1 MRTLKVL
8 TNNYEVFNGLSKLN
22 ILDSVKIKDTL
33 ENRKRL
39 NTIFNNINK
48 RGLNITGDIE
58 NNMIIIKKLNKDFNL
73 NVYFRKK

>member
-1 MRTLKVL
+1 MKTIKVI
-8 TNNYEVFNGLSKLN
+8 TNNFGVFDKLSKLN

-48 RGLNITGDIE
+48 RGLNITGDVE